1 MKTNQTAAKHVTF
14 FNEDL
19 PRENKRAVTEICNN
33 CGLLAFLCN
42 EGDCPPADWREQ
54 SEAAQS
60 RDIAREHGD

>member
-19 PRENKRAVTEICNN
+19 PGHSKRAVTELRNN
-33 CGLLAFLCN
+33 CRLLAFLSS
-42 EGDCPPADWREQ
+42 EGDCPPADWREL